1 MRRYSITCDGFQP
14 SLLEG
19 GFSFSAS
26 DAGHKWIAENLP
38 GSAPCDVIYQR
49 TGEDDA
55 LGLHCVWR
63 MEAYNNTVY
72 TGHGIYIRELL

>member
-1 MRRYSITCDGFQP
+1 MRCYSITCDGFQP

-49 TGEDDA
+49 TGEVFMTRR
-55 LGLHCVWR
+55 GTSC
-63 MEAYNNTVY
+63 
-72 TGHGIYIRELL
+72 I

>member
-49 TGEDDA
+49 TGEVFMTRRRTRSISPNVSSRFPWERRND
-55 LGLHCVWR
+55 
-63 MEAYNNTVY
+63 
-72 TGHGIYIRELL
+72 